1 MKYDHLPTS
10 TVFSQTLCPCH
21 HFLVFFDIFG
31 ITKFPFALAAQ
42 NLDISHFECQIR
54 FRGLFPDIVAYWD
67 TTERRTEV
75 LDLDK
80 GTSVFCQPT
89 AIVFSAD
96 NCYRSSMLHVYVE
109 YTDLL

>member
-1 MKYDHLPTS
+1 M
-10 TVFSQTLCPCH
+10 FSQTFCPCH
-21 HFLVFFDIFG
+21 HLLVFFDIFG
-31 ITKFPFALAAQ
+31 VTKFPFTIATQ
-42 NLDISHFECQIR
+42 NLDKSHFKHQIR

-75 LDLDK
+75 LDLNK

-89 AIVFSAD
+89 AIILSAN
-96 NCYRSSMLHVYVE
+96 NCYRSSMLYMYVE